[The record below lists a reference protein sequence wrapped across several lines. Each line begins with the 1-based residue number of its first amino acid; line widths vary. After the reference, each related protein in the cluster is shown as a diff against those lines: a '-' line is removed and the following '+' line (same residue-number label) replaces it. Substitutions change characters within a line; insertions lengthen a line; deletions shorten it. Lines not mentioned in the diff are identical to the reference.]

1 MSSAKN
7 PQPGR
12 RKAPSGA
19 ARSQRD
25 WRHPLRSWFG
35 SHRDSAR
42 QALVRVRHYPFSS
55 AMTVLVMTIALALPM
70 GLSVLIGQVKQLGV
84 NWQEAAQISVYL
96 ADDVSAEKQQSL
108 TEQIRQL
115 AGVAQA
121 QLLDKDLALA
131 EFQQH
136 AGMGDALLQLDYNPL
151 PSVIVVTPLSIDGGA
166 AALEPLRDRLAA
178 IDGVEQ
184 VQIDLLWVERLAAIL
199 AMFESFAGG
208 LGVLLIIAL
217 LLVMANTIRL
227 AIESRRDEILVIKL
241 VGGTDAFVRRP
252 FLYIGVLYGLLS
264 GVLAWILLALG
275 LAWLNV
281 TVERVA
287 SLYQSEFALFG
298 MPFTDGL
305 ALVFGSMVLGLAG
318 AWLAVGQHVRAIEP
332 Q

>member
-131 EFQQH
+131 E
-136 AGMGDALLQLDYNPL
+136 
-151 PSVIVVTPLSIDGGA
+151 
-166 AALEPLRDRLAA
+166 
-178 IDGVEQ
+178 
-184 VQIDLLWVERLAAIL
+184 VQPCL
-199 AMFESFAGG
+199 
-208 LGVLLIIAL
+208 
-217 LLVMANTIRL
+217 N
-227 AIESRRDEILVIKL
+227 
-241 VGGTDAFVRRP
+241 FV
-252 FLYIGVLYGLLS
+252 
-264 GVLAWILLALG
+264 
-275 LAWLNV
+275 
-281 TVERVA
+281 
-287 SLYQSEFALFG
+287 
-298 MPFTDGL
+298 
-305 ALVFGSMVLGLAG
+305 
-318 AWLAVGQHVRAIEP
+318 
-332 Q
+332 

>member
-199 AMFESFAGG
+199 AMFERFAGG

-264 GVLAWILLALG
+264 GVLAWILLAFG

>member
-199 AMFESFAGG
+199 AMFERFGG
-208 LGVLLIIAL
+208 VLGVLLIIAL

>member
-1 MSSAKN
+1 MSSAKQ

-12 RKAPSGA
+12 RKTPSGA

-108 TEQIRQL
+108 TEQIGQL

-199 AMFESFAGG
+199 AMFERFAGG

-227 AIESRRDEILVIKL
+227 AIESRREEILVIKL

-252 FLYIGVLYGLLS
+252 FLYIGVLYGLLA
-264 GVLAWILLALG
+264 GVLAWVLLALG

-287 SLYQSEFALFG
+287 SLYQSDFALFG
-298 MPFTDGL
+298 MPWSDGL

-332 Q
+332 S